1 MKINI
6 FWSITFYI
14 KGNEKYGTGSSPI
27 IVDSVLGRYSHTY
40 TSLTMEKQKCCNIFC
55 TTDAKT
61 FLVLCVVA
69 KSIFM
74 KTKNPLFLIDPM
86 VNMRV
91 YTKSYAYVCAYFI
104 TNSQICRLGVR
115 LF

>member
-1 MKINI
+1 MKDKVCVYETRNNNANRKMKINI

-61 FLVLCVVA
+61 FF
-69 KSIFM
+69 SF
-74 KTKNPLFLIDPM
+74 
-86 VNMRV
+86 
-91 YTKSYAYVCAYFI
+91 VCRGKINFYE
-104 TNSQICRLGVR
+104 N
-115 LF
+115 